1 MPGWMPESCGLYE
14 LFTQLTGDHGA
25 GRQSD
30 RAGQLRMR
38 SSWLV
43 VCGLRQKSPG
53 CGLSGRGKGCGL
65 RSWNRKSGSQ
75 RSQATNHPLKLAG
88 DLGLDVTGGNS
99 APAFMRTCSTLR
111 GRADHERCGAMR
123 LVSSRHP
130 AGTPR
135 PPHRNE
141 RTSSAL
147 AIPMPALVGRY
158 ARPVIVRGQ
167 RCAFS
172 PMCITVPASSARQD
186 CERIDKGPG
195 QYG

>member
-53 CGLSGRGKGCGL
+53 CGLSGRGKGGGL

-130 AGTPR
+130 AGTARTTSPKRANILSTRHTDAGPR
-135 PPHRNE
+135 RALRSIRNRP
-141 RTSSAL
+141 RTATRFRADVHHCSGVIGA
-147 AIPMPALVGRY
+147 
-158 ARPVIVRGQ
+158 ARLR
-167 RCAFS
+167 
-172 PMCITVPASSARQD
+172 
-186 CERIDKGPG
+186 KN
-195 QYG
+195 